1 MKHHRSVR
9 CSTDRIRKGR
19 VSRHLDNHLNVGI
32 FALPLATFS
41 FAVLCLVFPFSYEQN
56 LTSRT
61 HFFTSAPLMRQT
73 YIKFVLKVE
82 RVKNLINV
90 YIGLLASQNR
100 GEWNENARKGIEK
113 G

>member
-1 MKHHRSVR
+1 MSVYLR
-9 CSTDRIRKGR
+9 FLSPRF
-19 VSRHLDNHLNVGI
+19 L
-32 FALPLATFS
+32 

-82 RVKNLINV
+82 RVKNLIKV
-90 YIGLLASQNR
+90 YKGLLEAKNR

-113 G
+113 GELPVRTVEIPARGKNL